1 MTDDDTVGK
10 RILDCRTAKD
20 ISQSRLAQLIGVSPA
35 AISHWETG
43 GTVPRPRNLS
53 KIADALQVS
62 LDYFL
67 SGKPSGNQSGDQGNR
82 AADASDGPAAVET
95 ATSVA
100 QQVEKL
106 KMTIAKMSGVDV
118 ARIRVE
124 IKIAS

>member
-10 RILDCRTAKD
+10 RILDCRMAKD
-20 ISQSRLAQLIGVSPA
+20 ISQSKLAQLIGVSAA

-43 GTVPRPRNLS
+43 GTVPRPKNLS
-53 KIADALQVS
+53 KIADALEVS
-62 LDYFL
+62 PDYFL
-67 SGKPSGNQSGDQGNR
+67 TGKTGGNQSDPANR
-82 AADASDGPAAVET
+82 DADASKGLAAVEP

-106 KMTIAKMSGVDV
+106 KMTIAKMSGVDA